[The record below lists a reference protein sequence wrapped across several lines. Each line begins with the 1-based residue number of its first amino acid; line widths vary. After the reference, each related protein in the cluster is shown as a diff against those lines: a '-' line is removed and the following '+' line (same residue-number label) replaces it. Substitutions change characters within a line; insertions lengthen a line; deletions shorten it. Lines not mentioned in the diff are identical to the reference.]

1 MLVVIESLVS
11 QLTKQGELLVVTLG
25 SRDPG
30 RCYTGASLP
39 SPGCGTLGTSL
50 PPGACSL
57 ICEMEILPFAS
68 HR

>member
-1 MLVVIESLVS
+1 MLAVIESLVS
-11 QLTKQGELLVVTLG
+11 QLVVTLG
-25 SRDPG
+25 SWDPG
-30 RCYTGASLP
+30 RCPGGCTAAPGPGLP
-39 SPGCGTLGTSL
+39 SPGCGTQGTSL